1 LLAGANPSSSG
12 LFTLGWTGPDPSE
25 FEITYTLQHRNAEQ
39 EEFSDVATG
48 IASLQYAFTGGGEE
62 EGTWTY
68 RVQGYDA
75 SANLTTAWSEPSEAV
90 KVDKTPPTPP
100 IATPDRAPDY
110 AGGGGWYK
118 DTVTVSFAEG
128 SDPALSDTSP
138 GSGVNPSSI
147 SPPVTFNTDG
157 SHTASGTEADN
168 VGNLSGPGELT
179 VQVDATAPTLEIS
192 CPATAPV
199 GSSTHATV
207 SASDAQSGLASD
219 PSGTVPINTSK
230 AGPQTI
236 TRTATDNVGHETTTS
251 CTTEVVNTRVISTR
265 VKGKLIVKSGEAV
278 QLTST
283 AVTAAVE
290 VQQGGSLDVEGATT
304 KAIKALKA
312 GVIRICGAKTGALNI
327 TRSSG
332 PVTIGDGGSCAG
344 SSISG
349 ALTANT
355 NHDGVSV
362 IENTVKSAAK
372 VEGNL
377 GGTTVTTNTIG
388 TNLTVLGNGAP
399 TTDKPN
405 TVGGTSKL
413 Q

>member
-1 LLAGANPSSSG
+1 V
-12 LFTLGWTGPDPSE
+12 
-25 FEITYTLQHRNAEQ
+25 TYTLEHKNA
-39 EEFSDVATG
+39 SGSWGVVASGLTG
-48 IASLQYAFTGGGEE
+48 TEYTFGSGNPEG
-62 EGTWTY
+62 EGTWNY
-68 RVQGYDA
+68 RVTATNEGPTSEA
-75 SANLTTAWSEPSEAV
+75 SATSEAV
-90 KVDKTPPTPP
+90 KVDQTPPTPP
-100 IATPDRAPDY
+100 TATPDRAPDY

-128 SDPALSDTSP
+128 SDPLLSDGSP

-147 SPPVTFNTDG
+147 TAPQTFNTDG

-168 VGNLSGPGELT
+168 VGNVSAPGEVT
-179 VQVDATAPTLEIS
+179 VQVDATAPSIEIS

-199 GSSTHATV
+199 GSSTVATV
-207 SASDAQSGLASD
+207 SASDGQSGLASD

-236 TRTATDNVGHETTTS
+236 TRTAIDNVGHETTTS
-251 CTTEVVNTRVISTR
+251 CTTEVVNTRIISTR

-278 QLTST
+278 QLTAT
-283 AVTAAVE
+283 ATTAAVE
-290 VQQGGSLDVEGATT
+290 VQQGGSLDVEGAHT
-304 KAIKALKA
+304 KAIKALKGA
-312 GVIRICGAKTGALNI
+312 VIRICGATTGALNI

-332 PVTIGDGGSCAG
+332 PVTLGDGGSCAG

-349 ALTANT
+349 KLTANT

-362 IENTVKSAAK
+362 IANMVKTAAK

-399 TTDKPN
+399 TVDKPN
-405 TVGGTSKL
+405 TVGGSSKL